1 MPKQN
6 YLNIAKKSAQIQINE
21 LRKIRSIFNKKFSE
35 AVELM
40 YSTRGK
46 IVCSGVGKSGIIA
59 RKISATL
66 SSIGVPSF
74 FLDSSNASH
83 GDLGQL
89 DKNDTLILF
98 SYSGNTSELNSI
110 IKYSNRFS
118 IKTIGIA
125 SQKDSMIIRSCDIP
139 LLLPRVKEADP
150 IGMVPSSSTTMTL
163 LVGDCLAVALMN
175 KMKFS
180 KDKFKIFHPKGSIGS
195 ALLQVK
201 DLMFTGKRIPVTRP
215 DQKIIQVVK
224 IIKQKKLGMVVV
236 QKNKKVLGF
245 CSDGDVRRGLQYFKR
260 NEKIDKILTKNPIF
274 IKSNTLAA
282 KAISLMNEKTIT
294 SLLVSD
300 DKSKNKRL
308 DGIVHIHSLLES
320 GIK

>member
-1 MPKQN
+1 
-6 YLNIAKKSAQIQINE
+6 
-21 LRKIRSIFNKKFSE
+21 
-35 AVELM
+35 M

-125 SQKDSMIIRSCDIP
+125 SQKDSMIIRSYDIP

-260 NEKIDKILTKNPIF
+260 NEKIEKIMTKNPIF

-282 KAISLMNEKTIT
+282 KAISLMNEKKIT